1 MKIAIIGAGA
11 SGFMAAITAKEKNK
25 HAEIEIIEKSK
36 RALIKVKISG
46 GGRCNVCNH
55 ILSTQKL
62 IKNYPRGGN
71 KLKKSFQQ
79 FNVNHTINWFKKR
92 KVNLK
97 IEEDKRM
104 FPESNTSQTIVDL
117 FLKSAKKLDIKILYK
132 NKVELISNLENKVK
146 LKINGKNKY
155 YDKVILACGGI
166 PTISGYNWLK
176 PLKLKIFN
184 PVPSLFTFNL
194 KDKEITSLKGIS
206 IKNVTTKI
214 KECKNKQS
222 GDLLITHWG
231 FSGPAILK
239 LSAWEAENLSIKNY
253 NFKIQINWISSNYEE
268 TLKNLVKTKKSK
280 KLLENYN
287 PFRLP
292 KRLWNYLLFKIKVD
306 NKLEWCN
313 LSKKNTNKII
323 NTLVNDEYEI
333 QGKTTFKEEFVTCGG
348 ISLSEIDMNTM
359 KLIKFNNIFAVGELL
374 NIDGV
379 TGGFNFQAAW
389 TTGFLAGKNCVNTNI
404 SN

>member
-25 HAEIEIIEKSK
+25 HAEIDIIEKSK

-97 IEEDKRM
+97 TEEDKRM

-117 FLKSAKKLDIKILYK
+117 FLKSAKKLDIKILYN

-146 LKINGKNKY
+146 LKINGKDKY

-176 PLKLKIFN
+176 PLKLKILN

-194 KDKEITSLKGIS
+194 KDKEITFLKGIS
-206 IKNVTTKI
+206 IKNVTAKI

-239 LSAWEAENLSIKNY
+239 LSAWEAENLAIKNY

-292 KRLWNYLLFKIKVD
+292 KRLWNYLLLKIKVN

>member
-25 HAEIEIIEKSK
+25 HAEIDIIEKSK

-97 IEEDKRM
+97 TEEDKRM

-117 FLKSAKKLDIKILYK
+117 FLKSAKKLDIKILYN

-146 LKINGKNKY
+146 LKINGKDKY

-176 PLKLKIFN
+176 PLKLKILN

-194 KDKEITSLKGIS
+194 KDKEITFLKGIS
-206 IKNVTTKI
+206 IKNVTAKI

-239 LSAWEAENLSIKNY
+239 LSAWEAENLAIKNY

-268 TLKNLVKTKKSK
+268 TLKNLANTKKSK
-280 KLLENYN
+280 KSLENYN

-292 KRLWNYLLFKIKVD
+292 KRLWNYLLLKIKVN

>member
-25 HAEIEIIEKSK
+25 HAEIDIIEKSK

-97 IEEDKRM
+97 TEEDKRM

-117 FLKSAKKLDIKILYK
+117 FLKSAKKLDIKILYN

-146 LKINGKNKY
+146 LKINGKDKY

-176 PLKLKIFN
+176 PLKLKILN

-194 KDKEITSLKGIS
+194 KDKEITFLKGIS
-206 IKNVTTKI
+206 IKNVTAKI

-239 LSAWEAENLSIKNY
+239 LSAWEAENLAIKNY

-268 TLKNLVKTKKSK
+268 TLKNLANTKKSK
-280 KLLENYN
+280 KLLDNYN

-292 KRLWNYLLFKIKVD
+292 KRLWNYLLLKIKVN

>member
-25 HAEIEIIEKSK
+25 HAEIDIIEKSK

-55 ILSTQKL
+55 ILSTQNL

-117 FLKSAKKLDIKILYK
+117 FLKSAKKLDIKILYN

-146 LKINGKNKY
+146 LKINGKDKY

-176 PLKLKIFN
+176 PLKLKILN

-194 KDKEITSLKGIS
+194 KDKEITFLKGIS
-206 IKNVTTKI
+206 IKNVTAKI

-239 LSAWEAENLSIKNY
+239 LSAWEAENLAIKNY

-268 TLKNLVKTKKSK
+268 TLKNLANTKKSK
-280 KLLENYN
+280 KSLENYN

-292 KRLWNYLLFKIKVD
+292 KRLWNYLLLKIKVN